1 VKARLRYS
9 LRRVPRPEQVHRLFQ
24 TAPWARDRT
33 LAQIKVMLKHADL
46 VATIWHGPELVG
58 MARVSTD
65 FAFRAVLWDVIV
77 ERRWL
82 GQGLG
87 TRLVRSLLDH
97 PRLKSVDQ
105 FWLYTT
111 SKQGF
116 YERLGFKAYPRNTMR
131 LLRGRAAKP

>member
-1 VKARLRYS
+1 MSAGVRYS
-9 LRRVPRPEQVHRLFQ
+9 VRRQPSAEQVHRLFQ
-24 TAPWARDRT
+24 TAPWARDRS
-33 LAQIKVMLKHADL
+33 LAQIKVMLKNTDL
-46 VATIWHGPELVG
+46 VASAWQGDELLG

-77 ERRWL
+77 ERRRL

-87 TRLVRSLLDH
+87 TKLVKGLLAH
-97 PRLKSVDQ
+97 PRLKAVDQ

-116 YERLGFKAYPRNTMR
+116 YERLGFQAYPRNTMR
-131 LLRGRAAKP
+131 LLRGRQAKA

>member
-1 VKARLRYS
+1 VTAS
-9 LRRVPRPEQVHRLFQ
+9 LSLSVRRRPSAPQVQRLFQ
-24 TAPWARDRT
+24 TAPWARDRS
-33 LAQIKVMLKHADL
+33 LAQIKVMLANTDL
-46 VATIWHGPELVG
+46 VASLWHGKDLVG
-58 MARVSTD
+58 FARVSTD

-87 TRLVRSLLDH
+87 TRLVKGLLAH
-97 PRLKSVDQ
+97 PRLKNVDQ

-131 LLRGRAAKP
+131 LLRGRRAKA

>member
-1 VKARLRYS
+1 V
-9 LRRVPRPEQVHRLFQ
+9 RRSPSPEQVHRLFQ
-24 TAPWARDRT
+24 TAPWARDRN
-33 LAQIKVMLKHADL
+33 LAQIKVMLKHSDL
-46 VATIWHGPELVG
+46 LATIWLGPELIG

-87 TRLVRSLLDH
+87 TRLVKSLLDH
-97 PRLKSVDQ
+97 PRLRPVDQ

-116 YERLGFKAYPRNTMR
+116 YERLGFKSYPRNTMR
-131 LLRGRAAKP
+131 LLRGRQAKS

>member
-1 VKARLRYS
+1 VSGGVLLS
-9 LRRVPRPEQVHRLFQ
+9 TRRKPSPEQVHRLFQ

-33 LAQIKVMLKHADL
+33 LAQIKVMLKHTDL
-46 VATIWHGPELVG
+46 VASLWQGKELVG
-58 MARVSTD
+58 FARVSTD

-77 ERRWL
+77 ERRRL

-87 TRLVRSLLDH
+87 TRLVKGLLAH
-97 PRLKSVDQ
+97 PRLKGVDQ

-131 LLRGRAAKP
+131 LLRGRKAKA

>member
-1 VKARLRYS
+1 MKAQLRYS
-9 LRRVPRPEQVHRLFQ
+9 VRRAPSPEQVHRLFQ

-33 LAQIKVMLKHADL
+33 LAQIKVMLKQTDL
-46 VATIWHGPELVG
+46 VATIWHGAELVG

-87 TRLVRSLLDH
+87 TRLVKSLLAH

-131 LLRGRAAKP
+131 LLRGRQAKA